1 MDTQRGACEP
11 EAMILKW
18 LKRAFLVLAIW
29 LGVHVAAVG
38 WRWAQV
44 TLHPVDPVPRVI
56 ELDLRTD
63 KSVRGPTIDI
73 IGTRPT
79 PSKGD
84 YIGHL
89 WVAWPLT
96 PPGAR
101 LGSREAGYY
110 ADSQMQAVGA
120 MAASLLLPWG
130 FLTGQAPVPGHM
142 KADDGWWRHFV
153 IRIETDAAGLQR
165 ALAVDARWRVRRT
178 YVLRP
183 GVGSLGP
190 SETIACQDYA
200 FEVAAALGLRV
211 PDRRD
216 WTRFP
221 FGSFQELADVNGL
234 TPWIEAPGPMASR

>member
-1 MDTQRGACEP
+1 
-11 EAMILKW
+11 MILKW
-18 LKRAFLVLAIW
+18 LKRVILVLAVW

-38 WRWAQV
+38 FRWTQV

-56 ELDLRTD
+56 KIDLRTD
-63 KSVRGPTIDI
+63 RTVRGPTVDI

-84 YIGHL
+84 FIGHM

-101 LGSREAGYY
+101 PGSREAGYY

-130 FLTGQAPVPGHM
+130 FVTGQAPVPGHM

-165 ALAVDARWRVRRT
+165 ALAVDARWRAQRA

-183 GVGSLGP
+183 GLGP
-190 SETIACQDYA
+190 SGQAATIACQDYA
-200 FEVAAALGLRV
+200 FEVARALGLKV
-211 PDRRD
+211 PGRRD

-221 FGSFQELADVNGL
+221 FGSFQELAAVNGL
-234 TPWIEAPGPMASR
+234 ASWIQAPGPAAGR